1 MYTNNKGGNAG
12 GGGVGR
18 RATKGK
24 HLCAS
29 IAGCPM
35 FQKNNLMD
43 IDQSGSF
50 NMKTKKTFG
59 HTPQLINKKDN

>member
-1 MYTNNKGGNAG
+1 MYTNNKGGN

-18 RATKGK
+18 QATKGK

-43 IDQSGSF
+43 IESKWLLQQE
-50 NMKTKKTFG
+50 NKKTFG
-59 HTPQLINKKDN
+59 HTPQLINKKDD